1 MGPLAC
7 DSSGNVFFFKI
18 KTKKLKLKKLFN
30 DGNFHN
36 FLDEEYIICCYLFQI
51 NHFFNM
57 CDKKQNNHW
66 KAWALSFPMIMLIL
80 VTPIKKMISLK

>member
-1 MGPLAC
+1 M
-7 DSSGNVFFFKI
+7 
-18 KTKKLKLKKLFN
+18 LKKMFN

-80 VTPIKKMISLK
+80 VTPIKK

>member
-1 MGPLAC
+1 
-7 DSSGNVFFFKI
+7 
-18 KTKKLKLKKLFN
+18 
-30 DGNFHN
+30 
-36 FLDEEYIICCYLFQI
+36 
-51 NHFFNM
+51 M